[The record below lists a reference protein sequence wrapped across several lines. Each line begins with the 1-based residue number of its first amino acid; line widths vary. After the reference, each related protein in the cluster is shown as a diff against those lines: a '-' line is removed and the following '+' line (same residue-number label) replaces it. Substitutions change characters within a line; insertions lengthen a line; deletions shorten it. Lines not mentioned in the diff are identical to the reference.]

1 MNLLCDPNKHMTDT
15 DKHVETK
22 TDPDTL
28 TTAKKALIAAIG
40 VGGYYAYEH
49 LKKNHENKQ
58 PGDKKMC

>member
-1 MNLLCDPNKHMTDT
+1 MTDT